1 MVAMAG
7 LRPVV
12 GVLAMQGAYRD
23 HARALEAC
31 GAEPRSI
38 RLAEDLEG
46 TRGLVIPGGEST
58 SMQILLERMEL
69 FEALRETVRGGM
81 PTLGTCAGMI
91 MLASR
96 IVDGRAGQRGFGVL
110 DISVRRNGYGRQVD
124 SFESSLAV
132 RGLEGG
138 PFRGIFIRSPL
149 VEDPGSAEVLA
160 EHDGR
165 AVAVRQDGV
174 IGLCFH
180 PELGDDLRLH
190 RHFLAMVEH
199 PRAAPL
205 SVAGGLSQRSS
216 A

>member
-1 MVAMAG
+1 MAEF
-7 LRPVV
+7 RPRV
-12 GVLAMQGAYRD
+12 GVLAMQGAYRE
-23 HARALEAC
+23 HVRTLEAC
-31 GAEPRSI
+31 GAEARSV
-38 RLAEDLEG
+38 RLAEDLDG
-46 TRGLVIPGGEST
+46 IDGLVIPGGEST
-58 SMQILLERMEL
+58 TMQILLERVGL
-69 FEALRETVRGGM
+69 FDALRETVRAGT

-96 IVDGRAGQRGFGVL
+96 IVDGRAGQRAFEAL

-124 SFESSLAV
+124 SFESSLTV
-132 RGLEGG
+132 RGLDGG

-160 EHDGR
+160 EHDGH
-165 AVAVRQDGV
+165 AVAVRQRNV
-174 IGLCFH
+174 MGLCFH

-199 PRAAPL
+199 PIAAP
-205 SVAGGLSQRSS
+205 GLRQRCS